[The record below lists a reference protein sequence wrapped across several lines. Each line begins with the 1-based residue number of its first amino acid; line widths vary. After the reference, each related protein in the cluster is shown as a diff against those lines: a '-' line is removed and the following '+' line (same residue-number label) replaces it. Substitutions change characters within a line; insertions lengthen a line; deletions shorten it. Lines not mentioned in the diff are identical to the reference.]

1 MSVCSVCLDFFF
13 RNAYTIGVD
22 MCVCLLTINSFD
34 RLCQQLVF
42 FICQPFQMKLNKDC
56 VREVL
61 IYLEEHL
68 GYNDHLDAST
78 IQIDPYTSEEI
89 LYTISLLS
97 EAGYIKAVSVA
108 DLCTTPTYFV
118 ESILMPGHDLLDNI
132 RDDNVWRKTKKIA
145 SKFASA
151 SLNVLSSVATS
162 VLSSMLLNP
171 PTV

>member
-1 MSVCSVCLDFFF
+1 MTKGPAACVSLPPPKRLALVVNCCYNDVIMTKG
-13 RNAYTIGVD
+13 RN
-22 MCVCLLTINSFD
+22 
-34 RLCQQLVF
+34 
-42 FICQPFQMKLNKDC
+42 QMKLNKDC

>member
-1 MSVCSVCLDFFF
+1 
-13 RNAYTIGVD
+13 
-22 MCVCLLTINSFD
+22 
-34 RLCQQLVF
+34 
-42 FICQPFQMKLNKDC
+42 MKLNKDC

-108 DLCTTPTYFV
+108 DLRTTPTYFV

-132 RDDNVWRKTKKIA
+132 RDDNVWRK
-145 SKFASA
+145 FASA
-151 SLNVLSSVATS
+151 SLSVLSSVATS

>member
-1 MSVCSVCLDFFF
+1 MKKGPAACVSLPPPKRLALVVNRCYNDVIMTKG
-13 RNAYTIGVD
+13 RN
-22 MCVCLLTINSFD
+22 
-34 RLCQQLVF
+34 
-42 FICQPFQMKLNKDC
+42 QMKLNKDC

-68 GYNDHLDAST
+68 GYDDRLDASS
-78 IQIDPYTSEEI
+78 IKIEPYTYEEI

-97 EAGYIKAVSVA
+97 EAGYIKTIPIRNLSAATS
-108 DLCTTPTYFV
+108 YFV
-118 ESILMPGHDLLDNI
+118 VSILMPGHDLLDNI

>member
-1 MSVCSVCLDFFF
+1 
-13 RNAYTIGVD
+13 
-22 MCVCLLTINSFD
+22 
-34 RLCQQLVF
+34 
-42 FICQPFQMKLNKDC
+42 MKLNKDC

-68 GYNDHLDAST
+68 GYDDRLDASS
-78 IQIDPYTSEEI
+78 IKIEPYTYEEI

-97 EAGYIKAVSVA
+97 EAGYIKTIPIRNLSAATS
-108 DLCTTPTYFV
+108 YFV
-118 ESILMPGHDLLDNI
+118 VSILMPGHDLLDNI

>member
-1 MSVCSVCLDFFF
+1 MKKGPAACVSLPPPKRLALVVNCCYNDVIMTKG
-13 RNAYTIGVD
+13 RN
-22 MCVCLLTINSFD
+22 
-34 RLCQQLVF
+34 
-42 FICQPFQMKLNKDC
+42 QMKLNKDC

-97 EAGYIKAVSVA
+97 EARYIKAIPIRNLSA
-108 DLCTTPTYFV
+108 ATSYFV
-118 ESILMPGHDLLDNI
+118 VSILMPGHDLLDNI
-132 RDDNVWRKTKKIA
+132 RDNTVWTKTKKTA
-145 SKFASA
+145 SKFTSV
-151 SLNVLSSVATS
+151 SLNILSSVAS
-162 VLSSMLLNP
+162 NVLSTMLLNP